1 MIYYRQKSKMFIHF
15 LKFRMPNEFVELIKA
30 FQNKIDSMG
39 VTVSASWSENYS
51 KSLILFE
58 GQSKGNA
65 EKIKNLFDVNTL
77 LNGFVEKYCNV
88 KPEIYIKDIYIN
100 SNNKGKKTIYVVFQ
114 SSLINEMKMDLMD
127 SFGYLFNSE
136 NGLILKKFKNTDQ
149 SDNLIIENIDIELP
163 IIHETYI
170 KKSINIY
177 DIYLN
182 LKNVF
187 YSSNIWKD
195 TIIPESIVFE
205 TENKKIKKIIL
216 W

>member
-1 MIYYRQKSKMFIHF
+1 MFIHF
-15 LKFRMPNEFVELIKA
+15 LKLRMPTEFVELIKA

-39 VTVSASWSENYS
+39 VTVSPAWSENYS

-58 GQSKGNA
+58 GQSRGNA
-65 EKIKNLFDVNTL
+65 EKIKNQIDVNNL
-77 LNGFVEKYCNV
+77 LNGFVEKYCNL
-88 KPEIYIKDIYIN
+88 KPELYIKDIYIRI
-100 SNNKGKKTIYVVFQ
+100 NNKGKKTIYVLFQ
-114 SSLINEMKMDLMD
+114 SSLINEMKMDLID

-136 NGLILKKFKNTDQ
+136 YGLILKKFKNTDQ
-149 SDNLIIENIDIELP
+149 SDNLITENIDIELP

-170 KKSINIY
+170 KKNINIY
-177 DIYLN
+177 DIYIN
-182 LKNVF
+182 LKDIF
-187 YSSNIWKD
+187 YSSNVWKD